1 MKPAYEA
8 LIAMVE
14 DLSEKYDE
22 EDGVWRLKNG
32 SRFYQTA
39 LNRTTTTTMTSD
51 QIHELGLKEVERI
64 HGEMEVIKD
73 KVECFVIYFYFVCRD
88 SDLLCVCR
96 GIC

>member
-1 MKPAYEA
+1 
-8 LIAMVE
+8 MVE

-73 KVECFVIYFYFVCRD
+73 KVGFEGTLQEFFKEMKENEKFYYPNTAVF
-88 SDLLCVCR
+88 
-96 GIC
+96 G

>member
-1 MKPAYEA
+1 MRKT
-8 LIAMVE
+8 
-14 DLSEKYDE
+14 
-22 EDGVWRLKNG
+22 GVWRLKNG

-73 KVECFVIYFYFVCRD
+73 KVGFEGTLQEF
-88 SDLLCVCR
+88 LKK
-96 GIC
+96 

>member
-1 MKPAYEA
+1 
-8 LIAMVE
+8 MVE

-51 QIHELGLKEVERI
+51 QIHELGLKVERI

-73 KVECFVIYFYFVCRD
+73 KVGFEGTLRKFFKEMRKTKSFIIQI
-88 SDLLCVCR
+88 LLPAE
-96 GIC
+96 GLY